1 MSARYVG
8 AQVRELDWEMP
19 WNERERKT
27 QEREREPERE
37 PEGLSEFVRD
47 RGDGS
52 SVLRQTNR
60 PPVSGSGSAGRQETE
75 NGQSDGKEIASV
87 IQRREQAVIRQE
99 EAVGRLEECLAQM
112 GRMLAAMQRRIEDM
126 EAREQAVTVP
136 HSEVKVIMARIRFRS
151 GEIVEKY
158 GLQKADVKIFRS
170 AIRKEMLKKYGIRD
184 LHDLPASEIGAAER
198 WIDGW
203 NSMRL
208 VMECRDRAE
217 RE

>member
-19 WNERERKT
+19 WDERERKT
-27 QEREREPERE
+27 REPEEER
-37 PEGLSEFVRD
+37 
-47 RGDGS
+47 
-52 SVLRQTNR
+52 
-60 PPVSGSGSAGRQETE
+60 ETE
-75 NGQSDGKEIASV
+75 AASETDGTVLQSYDRRTVPQSQGAEKRQSDGKEIASV
-87 IQRREQAVIRQE
+87 IQRREAAVARQE

-151 GEIVEKY
+151 GEICEKY
-158 GLQKADVKIFRS
+158 GLEKAQAKVFRS

-217 RE
+217 RG

>member
-27 QEREREPERE
+27 QEPEEERE
-37 PEGLSEFVRD
+37 PEGLSET
-47 RGDGS
+47 DGT
-52 SVLRQTNR
+52 VLRSY
-60 PPVSGSGSAGRQETE
+60 P
-75 NGQSDGKEIASV
+75 SDKTDRTVPRSQGATAREPEGKEIASV
-87 IQRREQAVIRQE
+87 IQRREAAVARQE

-136 HSEVKVIMARIRFRS
+136 HSEVKVIRARIRFRS

>member
-19 WNERERKT
+19 WNERERNT
-27 QEREREPERE
+27 LEREREPERE
-37 PEGLSEFVRD
+37 PEDLSQ
-47 RGDGS
+47 G
-52 SVLRQTNR
+52 
-60 PPVSGSGSAGRQETE
+60 TE
-75 NGQSDGKEIASV
+75 KRQSDGKEIASV
-87 IQRREQAVIRQE
+87 IQRREAAVARQE

-158 GLQKADVKIFRS
+158 GLEKADVKIFRS

-217 RE
+217 RG

>member
-27 QEREREPERE
+27 LEREREPEVASETDGTVLQSYDRRTVPQSQGAEKRE
-37 PEGLSEFVRD
+37 
-47 RGDGS
+47 
-52 SVLRQTNR
+52 
-60 PPVSGSGSAGRQETE
+60 
-75 NGQSDGKEIASV
+75 SDGKEIASV
-87 IQRREQAVIRQE
+87 IQRREQAVVRQE

-158 GLQKADVKIFRS
+158 GLEKAQVKVFRS

-217 RE
+217 RG

>member
-27 QEREREPERE
+27 REPERE
-37 PEGLSEFVRD
+37 PEAASETDGTVLQSYD
-47 RGDGS
+47 RRTVPRSQGATA
-52 SVLRQTNR
+52 RE
-60 PPVSGSGSAGRQETE
+60 PE
-75 NGQSDGKEIASV
+75 GKEIASV
-87 IQRREQAVIRQE
+87 IQRREAAVARQE

-136 HSEVKVIMARIRFRS
+136 HSEVKVIMARIRYRS

-184 LHDLPASEIGAAER
+184 LHDLPAGEIGAAER
-198 WIDGW
+198 WIDWW

-208 VMECRDRAE
+208 VMACRDRGEGRNA
-217 RE
+217 

>member
-8 AQVRELDWEMP
+8 NEAPEMAWRMP
-19 WNERERKT
+19 WDERARMPLERERA
-27 QEREREPERE
+27 PEAA
-37 PEGLSEFVRD
+37 SETDGTVLQSYD
-47 RGDGS
+47 RRTVPRSQGATA
-52 SVLRQTNR
+52 R
-60 PPVSGSGSAGRQETE
+60 ETE
-75 NGQSDGKEIASV
+75 GKEIASV
-87 IQRREQAVIRQE
+87 IQRREAAVARQE

-112 GRMLAAMQRRIEDM
+112 GRMLAAIQRRIEDM

-158 GLQKADVKIFRS
+158 GLEKAQAKVFRS

-217 RE
+217 RG

>member
-19 WNERERKT
+19 WNERERETREKET
-27 QEREREPERE
+27 EREPEAA
-37 PEGLSEFVRD
+37 SEFVRD

-75 NGQSDGKEIASV
+75 NGLLSV
-87 IQRREQAVIRQE
+87 IQRREAAVARQE

-126 EAREQAVTVP
+126 EAREQAVTIA
-136 HSEVKVIMARIRFRS
+136 HSEVKIIMARIRFRS

-158 GLQKADVKIFRS
+158 GLQKADVKTFRS

-208 VMECRDRAE
+208 VMECRDRGEGRNA
-217 RE
+217 

>member
-27 QEREREPERE
+27 REPEEERE
-37 PEGLSEFVRD
+37 AASETDGTVLQSCD
-47 RGDGS
+47 RRTVPQSQGAEE
-52 SVLRQTNR
+52 RK
-60 PPVSGSGSAGRQETE
+60 
-75 NGQSDGKEIASV
+75 SDGKEIASV
-87 IQRREQAVIRQE
+87 IQRREAAVARQE

-158 GLQKADVKIFRS
+158 GLEKANVKIFRG
-170 AIRKEMLKKYGIRD
+170 AIRKEMQKKYGIRD

-217 RE
+217 QG

>member
-27 QEREREPERE
+27 REPEEEREPERE
-37 PEGLSEFVRD
+37 PEDLS
-47 RGDGS
+47 RGAEK
-52 SVLRQTNR
+52 R
-60 PPVSGSGSAGRQETE
+60 
-75 NGQSDGKEIASV
+75 QSDGKEIASV
-87 IQRREQAVIRQE
+87 IQRREAAVARQE

-158 GLQKADVKIFRS
+158 GLEKAQAKVFRS

-217 RE
+217 RG

>member
-19 WNERERKT
+19 WDERERKT
-27 QEREREPERE
+27 REREPERE
-37 PEGLSEFVRD
+37 PEDLSQAAEKR
-47 RGDGS
+47 
-52 SVLRQTNR
+52 
-60 PPVSGSGSAGRQETE
+60 
-75 NGQSDGKEIASV
+75 QSDGKEIASV
-87 IQRREQAVIRQE
+87 IQRREAAVARQE

-158 GLQKADVKIFRS
+158 GLQKADVKIFRG

-217 RE
+217 RG

>member
-27 QEREREPERE
+27 LEREPERE
-37 PEGLSEFVRD
+37 PEAASETDGTVLQSYD
-47 RGDGS
+47 RRTVPRSQGATA
-52 SVLRQTNR
+52 RE
-60 PPVSGSGSAGRQETE
+60 PE
-75 NGQSDGKEIASV
+75 GKEIASV
-87 IQRREQAVIRQE
+87 IQRREAAVARQE

-158 GLQKADVKIFRS
+158 GLEKADVKIFRS

-217 RE
+217 RG

>member
-27 QEREREPERE
+27 REPERE
-37 PEGLSEFVRD
+37 PEVMSETDGTVLQSYD
-47 RGDGS
+47 RRTVPQSQGAEK
-52 SVLRQTNR
+52 R
-60 PPVSGSGSAGRQETE
+60 
-75 NGQSDGKEIASV
+75 QSDGKEIASV

-158 GLQKADVKIFRS
+158 GLEKAQAKVFRS

-208 VMECRDRAE
+208 VMECRDRGEGRNA
-217 RE
+217 

>member
-27 QEREREPERE
+27 REPEEER
-37 PEGLSEFVRD
+37 
-47 RGDGS
+47 
-52 SVLRQTNR
+52 
-60 PPVSGSGSAGRQETE
+60 ETE
-75 NGQSDGKEIASV
+75 AASETDGTVLQSYD
-87 IQRREQAVIRQE
+87 RRTVPQSQQAVIRQE

-126 EAREQAVTVP
+126 EAREKAVTIA

-158 GLQKADVKIFRS
+158 GLQKAEVKIFRS

-217 RE
+217 RG

>member
-19 WNERERKT
+19 WEDDRERKT
-27 QEREREPERE
+27 REPERE
-37 PEGLSEFVRD
+37 PEAASETDGTVLQSYD
-47 RGDGS
+47 RRTVPRSQGATA
-52 SVLRQTNR
+52 RE
-60 PPVSGSGSAGRQETE
+60 PE
-75 NGQSDGKEIASV
+75 GKEIASV
-87 IQRREQAVIRQE
+87 IQRREAAVARQE

-126 EAREQAVTVP
+126 EAREQAVTIA

-158 GLQKADVKIFRS
+158 GLEKAQVKVFRS

-217 RE
+217 RG